1 MKLELQINA
10 RGVNDKSRALE
21 GTGVMITPPID
32 ENFWL
37 LRVPVS
43 ETQAIVG
50 FPKFNVIGV
59 GFQVE
64 NDWNTNLPSGTHAI
78 EIYDH
83 IKHNKGDAKISRGRC
98 IEAITLI
105 QKKVLEMKRAE
116 TLEKLKAC
124 DDDGKRLDVLGDF
137 LRKTGAHQL
146 AEAFSR

>member
-43 ETQAIVG
+43 EKQAIVG

-64 NDWNTNLPSGTHAI
+64 TDWNTNLPFTFDADRIYEHI
-78 EIYDH
+78 EQ
-83 IKHNKGDAKISRGRC
+83 NKGDGTISRQTC
-98 IEAITLI
+98 ITAIRMI
-105 QKKVLEMKRAE
+105 QERA
-116 TLEKLKAC
+116 AR
-124 DDDGKRLDVLGDF
+124 DGVPGV
-137 LRKTGAHQL
+137 
-146 AEAFSR
+146 S